1 MEATQT
7 SEDTGGLAFANAAAL
22 AAWLR
27 AAGVPLETWG
37 QGGAKTAA
45 DLWRE
50 VAAGE
55 TTLRDDPPRREVRVA
70 QVFIRRGGRVL
81 MEIEQEMTDGR
92 RRVRDWPPSEK
103 FKLGE
108 DARTAAQRCLC
119 EELGLDV
126 RPVALCEDGRPYI
139 RKTDSPSYPGLLT
152 VYRVYTIALDAAV
165 LPTAGLPDNDF
176 WRDNSAANDPI
187 RRHLWGWRE
196 ERDPL
201 LGARG

>member
-7 SEDTGGLAFANAAAL
+7 SEDTGGLAFADAAAL

-50 VAAGE
+50 V
-55 TTLRDDPPRREVRVA
+55 RVA

-81 MEIEQEMTDGR
+81 MEIEQEMIDGR

-165 LPTAGLPDNDF
+165 LPAADLPDNDF

>member
-7 SEDTGGLAFANAAAL
+7 SEDTGGLAFADAAAL

-27 AAGVPLETWG
+27 ATGVPLETWG

-103 FKLGE
+103 FKRKE
-108 DARTAAQRCLC
+108 NAVAAARRCLA

-126 RPVALCEDGRPYI
+126 SPDALCEEGELYTRQS
-139 RKTDSPSYPGLLT
+139 DSPSYPGLPTL
-152 VYRVYTIALDAAV
+152 YRVYTIAIDVAH
-165 LPTAGLPDNDF
+165 LPVPGLPHGDF